1 MYRDGLP
8 LTHFPV
14 CLSGAF
20 MVIPFRKGG
29 KMRVTHFL
37 RCHRRP
43 DGVKE
48 EGQGREL
55 CCPCFLHC
63 TCLAEVTL
71 TPGGHWPLSPQKGP
85 GKKKKKAKKPSVEN
99 CPQNAPG
106 RLLSFLL
113 RMLSEVDLRVRQ
125 HSLYFYLWSHFVSE
139 SPIWV
144 SPVCHSVLTLI
155 FISFSMCQSLPFLTT
170 TLPGS
175 DSVFSVLSFCLV
187 SPWLWPASASPSVPS
202 PPLAEQDRE
211 RQPQHRAVGAG
222 VRGAMCTWEWTAS
235 TGELG
240 PAGLPPPP
248 HQAPCVSEPP
258 ASYGHRLSCGFLT
271 VSRG

>member
-1 MYRDGLP
+1 MNRDGLP

-29 KMRVTHFL
+29 KMKVTHFL

-43 DGVKE
+43 DGVEE

-55 CCPCFLHC
+55 CCLFPALHLSSWGY
-63 TCLAEVTL
+63 TDIWWSL
-71 TPGGHWPLSPQKGP
+71 TTQSSKRTR
-85 GKKKKKAKKPSVEN
+85 KKKKAKEPSVEN

-106 RLLSFLL
+106 RLLGFLL

-144 SPVCHSVLTLI
+144 SPVCHPVLTLI
-155 FISFSMCQSLPFLTT
+155 FISFSMCQSFPFLTT

-258 ASYGHRLSCGFLT
+258 ASYGLRLSCGFLT